1 MVPGEVLVLSSG
13 PGELEHLVK
22 TARSRFSVVQ
32 KQGESALPSLI
43 DAIVEAVQKG
53 EKPEVKQQE
62 ELEVNNEP
70 L

>member
-1 MVPGEVLVLSSG
+1 
-13 PGELEHLVK
+13 
-22 TARSRFSVVQ
+22 VQ
-32 KQGESALPSLI
+32 KQEESALPRLI